1 MVSPNYSQAPEP
13 VRPFSVL
20 NEEDHLFDR
29 RIDIKTSDGAY
40 INGVRAYSSFTA
52 FFLKLFGKVVMLPAY
67 DETHKQ
73 SNVYYVNKN
82 SLLNKVGLESKD
94 VSKLD
99 NQVILSTVRNKANEI
114 RRINE
119 LSPDERFVFHLESS
133 LFKEIL
139 DETFNGYNN
148 GGTYYWD
155 LNDLWDQINCNRPI
169 NSKGKEAAVA
179 FLRNQVRRKQEAFL
193 LQLTPS
199 FLNEVIKD
207 LPKGDKKIS
216 RVKEVL
222 EAIYKDKVD
231 KKTINLESETQLFAI
246 QYLRTEVNQKNREF
260 IEKIDPDLIQKV
272 ISRLELTNA
281 QVDKNLIASLKELK
295 KANGKIVLNNQHHE
309 AIQFLREQVKYNR
322 KNI

>member
-1 MVSPNYSQAPEP
+1 MVSPNYNEAPEP
-13 VRPFSVL
+13 IYPFTVRK
-20 NEEDHLFDR
+20 EEDHLFDR
-29 RIDIKTSDGAY
+29 RIDLKTSDGVN
-40 INGVRAYSSFTA
+40 IDGVRAYSSFTA
-52 FFLKLFGKVVMLPAY
+52 FFLKLFGKVLILSAY
-67 DETHKQ
+67 DQVQKVT
-73 SNVYYVNKN
+73 NVYYVNKS

-99 NQVILSTVRNKANEI
+99 NQVILSKVRNKANEI

-119 LSPDERFVFHLESS
+119 LSPDERFVFHLES

-139 DETFNGYNN
+139 DETLKGYNN
-148 GGTYYWD
+148 GGTYYQD
-155 LNDLWDQINCNRPI
+155 LKDLWDQKNCNRPI

-216 RVKEVL
+216 RFKEVL

-231 KKTINLESETQLFAI
+231 KKTINLESDTQLLAI
-246 QYLRTEVNQKNREF
+246 QYLRTEVNIKNQKF

-272 ISRLELTNA
+272 ISRLELKNA
-281 QVDKNLIASLKELK
+281 QDNYNLIVSLKELK

-309 AIQFLREQVKYNR
+309 AIQFLREEVKLNR